1 MSEQTV
7 TSIVTNTSD
16 DNALKLLRVLSLLRC
31 RVLTIVIVTL
41 SALIVV
47 GVYIFSLP
55 RTYKSETIMLPETT
69 TDGIAG
75 NIGALASL
83 AGVKMGNQSEDAI
96 YPEFYPKVTG
106 STNFLTELLKT
117 EVYCERLGTKTTL
130 FYYFAKHQKRA
141 WWGNLIGKKNKPV
154 SNKINPVRITK
165 QQQLIVNE
173 LMDAFFCSVDKK
185 TDMVTVVVKVQDPEV
200 AAQIADMI
208 RERLQTY
215 ITNYRTNKAR
225 KDLSYTKK
233 ITAEA
238 RDEYIKSQQK
248 YAAYC
253 DANEDIGLASFIQVR
268 DRLENEMQMAYNM
281 YQQATQQMQLAQ
293 AKLQEKTP
301 VFVTIQP
308 ATVASKPSGP
318 KRMLTMILVL
328 MLSVF
333 GSGGWILSREIYE
346 SKLKATQNAD

>member
-1 MSEQTV
+1 
-7 TSIVTNTSD
+7 
-16 DNALKLLRVLSLLRC
+16 
-31 RVLTIVIVTL
+31 
-41 SALIVV
+41 
-47 GVYIFSLP
+47 
-55 RTYKSETIMLPETT
+55 MLPETAS
-69 TDGIAG
+69 DGIAG

-83 AGVKMGNQSEDAI
+83 AGVKMGNKSEDAI

-106 STNFLTELLKT
+106 SSTFLTELLKA
-117 EVYCERLGTKTTL
+117 EVYCERLGSKTTL
-130 FYYFAKHQKRA
+130 FDYFAKHQKKP
-141 WWGNLIGKKNKPV
+141 WWGGVFPKKNKPV
-154 SNKINPVRITK
+154 SDKINPVRITK
-165 QQQLIVNE
+165 KQQLIVNE

-185 TDMVTVVVKVQDPEV
+185 TDMVTVVVKVHDPEV

-208 RERLQTY
+208 RERLQIY
-215 ITNYRTNKAR
+215 ITDYRTNKAR
-225 KDLSYTKK
+225 TDLSYTKK

-238 RDEYIKSQQK
+238 RDEYIKAQQK

-308 ATVASKPSGP
+308 ATVASKPCGP
-318 KRMLTMILVL
+318 KRMLIMLLML

-333 GSGGWILSREIYE
+333 GSAGWIISRDAYK
-346 SKLKATQNAD
+346 SKLRATNNAD

>member
-1 MSEQTV
+1 MSEQTI
-7 TSIVTNTSD
+7 TSIVTNTPD
-16 DNALKLLRVLSLLRC
+16 DNALKLLRVLSLLRR
-31 RVLTIVIVTL
+31 RVLTIGVVTL
-41 SALIVV
+41 CVLLVV
-47 GVYIFSLP
+47 GVYVFSLP
-55 RTYKSETIMLPETT
+55 RTYKSETVMLPETAS
-69 TDGIAG
+69 DGIAG

-83 AGVKMGNQSEDAI
+83 AGVKMGNKSEDAI

-106 STNFLTELLKT
+106 SSTFLTELLKA
-117 EVYCERLGTKTTL
+117 EVYCERLGTKITL
-130 FYYFAKHQKRA
+130 FDYFAKHQKKP
-141 WWGNLIGKKNKPV
+141 WWGGVFPKKNKPV
-154 SNKINPVRITK
+154 SDKINPVRITK
-165 QQQLIVNE
+165 KQQLIVNE

-200 AAQIADMI
+200 ASQIADMI
-208 RERLQTY
+208 RERLQIY

-225 KDLSYTKK
+225 TDLAYTKK
-233 ITAEA
+233 ITDEA
-238 RDEYIKSQQK
+238 RTEYIKAQQK

-253 DANEDIGLASFIQVR
+253 DANEDIALASFTQVR

-293 AKLQEKTP
+293 AKLQERTP

-333 GSGGWILSREIYE
+333 GSVSWILSRDVYE
-346 SKLKATQNAD
+346 SKLKATRNAD

>member
-1 MSEQTV
+1 MREQIETV
-7 TSIVTNTSD
+7 VVTKPSD
-16 DNALKLLRVLSLLRC
+16 TNAMKVLDMISLLRC
-31 RVLTIVIVTL
+31 RILTIVVVML
-41 SALIVV
+41 SVLVVV
-47 GVYIFSLP
+47 GVYVFSLP
-55 RTYKSETIMLPETT
+55 RTYKSETIMLPEATS
-69 TDGIAG
+69 DGFGG
-75 NIGALASL
+75 NISTLASL
-83 AGVKMGNQSEDAI
+83 AGMKMGNKSEDAI

-106 STNFLTELLKT
+106 STTFLTELLKT

-130 FYYFAKHQKRA
+130 FDYFAKHQKRA
-141 WWGNLIGKKNKPV
+141 WWGNLIGKKMKPV

-165 QQQLIVNE
+165 QQQLIVND

-225 KDLSYTKK
+225 KDLAYTKS

-238 RDEYIKSQQK
+238 RTEYIKAQQK

-308 ATVASKPSGP
+308 ATVESKPCGP
-318 KRMLTMILVL
+318 KRMLTMLLML
-328 MLSVF
+328 MLSFF
-333 GSGGWILSREIYE
+333 GSVGWIVSRDMYL
-346 SKLKATQNAD
+346 SKLRSMNNAD

>member
-1 MSEQTV
+1 
-7 TSIVTNTSD
+7 
-16 DNALKLLRVLSLLRC
+16 
-31 RVLTIVIVTL
+31 
-41 SALIVV
+41 
-47 GVYIFSLP
+47 
-55 RTYKSETIMLPETT
+55 
-69 TDGIAG
+69 
-75 NIGALASL
+75 
-83 AGVKMGNQSEDAI
+83 
-96 YPEFYPKVTG
+96 
-106 STNFLTELLKT
+106 
-117 EVYCERLGTKTTL
+117 
-130 FYYFAKHQKRA
+130 
-141 WWGNLIGKKNKPV
+141 
-154 SNKINPVRITK
+154 
-165 QQQLIVNE
+165 
-173 LMDAFFCSVDKK
+173 
-185 TDMVTVVVKVQDPEV
+185 MVTVVVKVQDPEV

-253 DANEDIGLASFIQVR
+253 DANEDIALASFIQVR

-318 KRMLTMILVL
+318 NRMLTMILVL

>member
-117 EVYCERLGTKTTL
+117 EVYCERLG
-130 FYYFAKHQKRA
+130 KHQKRA

-238 RDEYIKSQQK
+238 RDEYIKSQQN
-248 YAAYC
+248 AAYC

>member
-130 FYYFAKHQKRA
+130 FDYFAKHQKCA

-233 ITAEA
+233 ITAE
-238 RDEYIKSQQK
+238 DEYIKSQQK

-346 SKLKATQNAD
+346 SKLKATRNAD

>member
-130 FYYFAKHQKRA
+130 FDYFAKHQKRA

-173 LMDAFFCSVDKK
+173 LMDAFFCSVDKRP
-185 TDMVTVVVKVQDPEV
+185 T
-200 AAQIADMI
+200 
-208 RERLQTY
+208 
-215 ITNYRTNKAR
+215 
-225 KDLSYTKK
+225 
-233 ITAEA
+233 
-238 RDEYIKSQQK
+238 
-248 YAAYC
+248 
-253 DANEDIGLASFIQVR
+253 
-268 DRLENEMQMAYNM
+268 
-281 YQQATQQMQLAQ
+281 
-293 AKLQEKTP
+293 
-301 VFVTIQP
+301 
-308 ATVASKPSGP
+308 
-318 KRMLTMILVL
+318 
-328 MLSVF
+328 
-333 GSGGWILSREIYE
+333 W
-346 SKLKATQNAD
+346 

>member
-16 DNALKLLRVLSLLRC
+16 DNALKLLRVLSLLRR
-31 RVLTIVIVTL
+31 RVLTIGVVTL
-41 SALIVV
+41 CVLLVV
-47 GVYIFSLP
+47 GVYVFSLP

-130 FYYFAKHQKRA
+130 FDYFAKHQKRA
-141 WWGNLIGKKNKPV
+141 WWGNLIGKKNNPV

-185 TDMVTVVVKVQDPEV
+185 NRHGDCGCEG
-200 AAQIADMI
+200 A
-208 RERLQTY
+208 
-215 ITNYRTNKAR
+215 
-225 KDLSYTKK
+225 
-233 ITAEA
+233 
-238 RDEYIKSQQK
+238 
-248 YAAYC
+248 
-253 DANEDIGLASFIQVR
+253 
-268 DRLENEMQMAYNM
+268 
-281 YQQATQQMQLAQ
+281 
-293 AKLQEKTP
+293 
-301 VFVTIQP
+301 
-308 ATVASKPSGP
+308 
-318 KRMLTMILVL
+318 
-328 MLSVF
+328 
-333 GSGGWILSREIYE
+333 GSGGCCADCRYDKRAFADLHHQLSY
-346 SKLKATQNAD
+346 KQGA